1 MNAGTLSI
9 APQAGTHA
17 TYRFEMFKGV
27 VTEQGRIEKHKT
39 LGAAVLLEGRS
50 TYTVYLNTFINEVY
64 YLLPGEPRLTTAEYV
79 LMSRQSVARAGKKFI
94 WRPVGEGRIVRSE
107 GVPLLHLKWDL
118 FGESQIYMKL
128 TPVTQNVESAMVGAL
143 REVLKA

>member
-1 MNAGTLSI
+1 MNTGTLSI
-9 APQAGTHA
+9 APQTKKYA
-17 TYRFEMFKGV
+17 TYRFEIFKGA
-27 VTEQGRIEKHKT
+27 VTERGIEKHKT

-79 LMSRQSVARAGKKFI
+79 LMTRQSVARTGKKFI

-128 TPVTQNVESAMVGAL
+128 TPVTQSVESAMVGAL